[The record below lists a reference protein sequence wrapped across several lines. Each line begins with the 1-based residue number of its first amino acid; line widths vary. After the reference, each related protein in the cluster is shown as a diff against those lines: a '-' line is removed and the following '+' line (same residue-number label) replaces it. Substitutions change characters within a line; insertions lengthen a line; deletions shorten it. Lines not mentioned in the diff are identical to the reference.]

1 MREEIYVRLQT
12 IILPTLVAGFLAG
25 VSHAQDT
32 PKLENKTDRAS
43 YSLGYQMGQDLKR
56 QEVTMDREALVR
68 GLTDGQSG
76 AEPLMAPDEMKA
88 LLAELKRRIVANMQ
102 KKRQVES
109 EALKQAGIAFLEENK
124 SKPGVQTT
132 ESGLQYKVIAKG
144 SGERPG
150 PTDKV
155 RVHYRGTTV
164 EGQEFDSSHKRGKPA
179 EFALN
184 GVVKG
189 WSEGLQ
195 LMQQGAKYE
204 LYIPYELA
212 YNARGPLA
220 FQALIFEVE
229 LLELNPEPP
238 QAGAAGEGGA
248 ASGRN

>member
-1 MREEIYVRLQT
+1 MRNHST
-12 IILPTLVAGFLAG
+12 IVPVLLAG
-25 VSHAQDT
+25 ILAGAVYAEEPT
-32 PKLENKTDRAS
+32 KLEDPTARAS
-43 YSLGYQMGQDLKR
+43 YSLGYQMGQDLER
-56 QEVTMDREALVR
+56 QEVTMDREALMR

-76 AEPLMAPDEMKA
+76 AEPLMTPNEMKA
-88 LLAELKRRIVANMQ
+88 LLAELKRRIVAGMQ

-109 EALKQAGIAFLEENK
+109 EALKQAGIAFLEANK
-124 SKPGVQTT
+124 SKPGVQVT
-132 ESGLQYKVIAKG
+132 ESGLQYKVITEG

-184 GVVKG
+184 GVIKG

-195 LMQQGAKYE
+195 LMQEGAKYE
-204 LYIPYELA
+204 VYIPFKLA

-220 FQALIFEVE
+220 FQTLIFEVE
-229 LLELNPEPP
+229 LLEVNPEAP
-238 QAGAAGEGGA
+238 QAKSTAEGG
-248 ASGRN
+248 GTFGQN